1 MAGALTPEQRA
12 IVEATDKALD
22 EFGKRLAYH
31 HFKAQAPS
39 PYVDPNDPRWYQG
52 FKYEEAHIPTER
64 LGVPTAPARTQRCE
78 CGSGSNEASGAHSH
92 WCPRWVRP

>member
-1 MAGALTPEQRA
+1 MAGALN
-12 IVEATDKALD
+12 
-22 EFGKRLAYH
+22 
-31 HFKAQAPS
+31 QAPS

-64 LGVPTAPARTQRCE
+64 LGVPTAPPQRCE

>member
-1 MAGALTPEQRA
+1 MAG
-12 IVEATDKALD
+12 KMKCD
-22 EFGKRLAYH
+22 ECDECGVVCGHGWRCSKFPVR
-31 HFKAQAPS
+31 AQAPS

-52 FKYEEAHIPTER
+52 FKYEEAHIPTEK
-64 LGVPTAPARTQRCE
+64 LGVPTAPPQRCE

>member
-1 MAGALTPEQRA
+1 MAGKMKYVPACPPGAAPCRCGSGA
-12 IVEATDKALD
+12 IWCTVC
-22 EFGKRLAYH
+22 GQN
-31 HFKAQAPS
+31 QAPS

-64 LGVPTAPARTQRCE
+64 LGVPTAPARCE

-92 WCPRWVRP
+92 WCPRWVSK